1 MIFVQSELFVSHKH
15 SLHPQLAV
23 LTWLISNHSLHC
35 GNSYSVNHALQI
47 VVVTSHFSVYLYQH
61 FDERSLKNEI
71 MGTTF
76 PVPVPYN
83 YKYINRLVTHT
94 TLPFQTSC
102 ESAPKMLNSYLLDL
116 NFLQLSSYCLMH
128 YINVAYKLYK
138 LTYLDKNW
146 L

>member
-1 MIFVQSELFVSHKH
+1 
-15 SLHPQLAV
+15 
-23 LTWLISNHSLHC
+23 
-35 GNSYSVNHALQI
+35 
-47 VVVTSHFSVYLYQH
+47 VVTSHFSVYLYQH

-94 TLPFQTSC
+94 TLPFQTFC